1 MPYTEFYIKN
11 ADELKQTFIQF
22 PDAFEAY
29 TEFLAKF
36 EPYTLK
42 RDVLLPE
49 FDIPEEFLSEEDKID
64 GGKRGENAYLRHLT
78 YEGAAKRYGEITD
91 EIRER
96 LDFELEVIANTG
108 YPGYF
113 LIVQDFC
120 NEARKM
126 GVWVGPGRGSA
137 AGSAVA
143 YCTGITNVDPI
154 KYDLLF
160 ERFLNPERI
169 SMPDIDIDFDDEG
182 RDKIIKWVVEKY
194 GKTNVAQIIT
204 YSVLG
209 GKSAIKDAGR
219 VLDISIPET
228 NNIAKLIPSTP
239 GMNIAKAFAKFDKL
253 SPEDKVLAQEMKDIL
268 ENKQDS
274 RFGVLS
280 AAQRMEGCIRNTGI
294 HACGVI
300 ITPED
305 ISNLVP
311 ITIAAKDPDILVS
324 QFDNSVAESAGLLKM
339 DFLGLRTLTIIKHAI
354 KLIKERHG
362 IEINPDEIPLDDLKT
377 YQLFQEGRTI
387 GIFQYES
394 PGMQKY
400 MRELKP
406 TQFADLIA
414 MNALY
419 RPGPIKYIPNFINRK
434 NKLEETV
441 YDLKETEEFL
451 AETYG
456 ITVYQE
462 QVMLLSQKLAN
473 FTKGEADTLRK
484 AMGKKDRATLDKMY
498 PKFMEEGEKNNLA
511 VDKLNK
517 IWKDWEAFAEYAF
530 NKSHSTCYALIAYQ
544 TAYLKANYPAEY
556 MASVMTNNLN
566 NTKQITMFMEDCKSI
581 GVDVLGPSVN
591 ESQYEF
597 SVNEKGQIRFGLGAI
612 KGIGE
617 GPSEAIVNARKVEK
631 FKNIYDF
638 FEKIPSSQM
647 NKRVAESLVV
657 AGAFDEVDRYHRA
670 QYFDIDIAG
679 KTNIEKLLRYG
690 QSFQDTKNEVEN
702 SLFAD
707 FADEVKIEPPKINP
721 APEWQSMHK
730 LNKEKEIIGFYLSAH
745 PLDEY
750 KFQFQFIQGALGKKE
765 VLEGKK
771 DDVAELEKIILP
783 AEIADTPDS
792 DDELVDLPGEIVN
805 GDEESLIEEPTK
817 KAEPKGSFNFLN
829 LDEVEAFKDNVFAS
843 QQPDLFND
851 EKLSWKEKQAMKNN
865 SPEYMVAGLVT
876 EYTVR
881 DGKNSGEK
889 VAFITLEDYSG
900 SYGFR
905 LGDRDYMRLRDK
917 IDVQRF
923 VIFKIKFSQAK
934 DGRVFVNIS
943 DVIDLKDAFEKFARK
958 MTVVV
963 NLQDLRREDI
973 EFFKNNFTENTG
985 EQRLNFFIKNPE
997 DQSTIELMAMK
1008 AHIEINGDLL
1018 EVIHEMQ
1025 KYEVFLN

>member
-1 MPYTEFYIKN
+1 
-11 ADELKQTFIQF
+11 
-22 PDAFEAY
+22 
-29 TEFLAKF
+29 
-36 EPYTLK
+36 
-42 RDVLLPE
+42 
-49 FDIPEEFLSEEDKID
+49 
-64 GGKRGENAYLRHLT
+64 
-78 YEGAAKRYGEITD
+78 
-91 EIRER
+91 
-96 LDFELEVIANTG
+96 
-108 YPGYF
+108 
-113 LIVQDFC
+113 
-120 NEARKM
+120 
-126 GVWVGPGRGSA
+126 
-137 AGSAVA
+137 
-143 YCTGITNVDPI
+143 
-154 KYDLLF
+154 
-160 ERFLNPERI
+160 
-169 SMPDIDIDFDDEG
+169 
-182 RDKIIKWVVEKY
+182 
-194 GKTNVAQIIT
+194 
-204 YSVLG
+204 
-209 GKSAIKDAGR
+209 
-219 VLDISIPET
+219 
-228 NNIAKLIPSTP
+228 
-239 GMNIAKAFAKFDKL
+239 
-253 SPEDKVLAQEMKDIL
+253 
-268 ENKQDS
+268 
-274 RFGVLS
+274 
-280 AAQRMEGCIRNTGI
+280 
-294 HACGVI
+294 
-300 ITPED
+300 
-305 ISNLVP
+305 
-311 ITIAAKDPDILVS
+311 
-324 QFDNSVAESAGLLKM
+324 
-339 DFLGLRTLTIIKHAI
+339 
-354 KLIKERHG
+354 
-362 IEINPDEIPLDDLKT
+362 
-377 YQLFQEGRTI
+377 
-387 GIFQYES
+387 
-394 PGMQKY
+394 
-400 MRELKP
+400 
-406 TQFADLIA
+406 
-414 MNALY
+414 
-419 RPGPIKYIPNFINRK
+419 
-434 NKLEETV
+434 
-441 YDLKETEEFL
+441 
-451 AETYG
+451 
-456 ITVYQE
+456 
-462 QVMLLSQKLAN
+462 
-473 FTKGEADTLRK
+473 
-484 AMGKKDRATLDKMY
+484 
-498 PKFMEEGEKNNLA
+498 
-511 VDKLNK
+511 
-517 IWKDWEAFAEYAF
+517 
-530 NKSHSTCYALIAYQ
+530 
-544 TAYLKANYPAEY
+544 
-556 MASVMTNNLN
+556 
-566 NTKQITMFMEDCKSI
+566 
-581 GVDVLGPSVN
+581 
-591 ESQYEF
+591 
-597 SVNEKGQIRFGLGAI
+597 
-612 KGIGE
+612 
-617 GPSEAIVNARKVEK
+617 
-631 FKNIYDF
+631 
-638 FEKIPSSQM
+638 M

-745 PLDEY
+745 PLDEC

-783 AEIADTPDS
+783 VEIADTPDS

-843 QQPDLFND
+843 QQSDLFND
-851 EKLSWKEKQAMKNN
+851 EKLSWKEKQAQKNN

-985 EQRLNFFIKNPE
+985 EQRLNFFVKNPE